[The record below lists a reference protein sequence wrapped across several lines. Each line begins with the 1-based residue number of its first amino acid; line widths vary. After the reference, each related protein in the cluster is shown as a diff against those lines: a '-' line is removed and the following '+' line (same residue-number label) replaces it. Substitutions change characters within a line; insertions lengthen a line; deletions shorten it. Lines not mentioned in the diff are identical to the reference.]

1 MKMNRLRGK
10 DGRFPAKPKKKNKK
24 NKKTMNPKERNKMEK
39 GMNSAID
46 QTTRNL
52 TADCPE
58 MTLSDCNN
66 NRITLNSGAVLNI
79 IESESACFK
88 HMIQNLLA
96 NSNLS
101 DAQFRNMVRA
111 IAG

>member
-1 MKMNRLRGK
+1 
-10 DGRFPAKPKKKNKK
+10 
-24 NKKTMNPKERNKMEK
+24 MEK

-46 QTTRNL
+46 QTARNL

-58 MTLSDCNN
+58 MTLSDSN

-88 HMIQNLLA
+88 HLVRDLLA

-101 DAQFRNMVRA
+101 DAQFRNMVRV

>member
-1 MKMNRLRGK
+1 
-10 DGRFPAKPKKKNKK
+10 
-24 NKKTMNPKERNKMEK
+24 MEK

-46 QTTRNL
+46 QTARNL

-58 MTLSDCNN
+58 MTLSDSN

-79 IESESACFK
+79 IESESACFR
-88 HMIQNLLA
+88 HLVRDLLA

-101 DAQFRNMVRA
+101 DAQFRNMVRV

>member
-1 MKMNRLRGK
+1 
-10 DGRFPAKPKKKNKK
+10 
-24 NKKTMNPKERNKMEK
+24 MEK

-46 QTTRNL
+46 QTARNL

-58 MTLSDCNN
+58 MTLSDSN

-101 DAQFRNMVRA
+101 DAQFRHMVRT

>member
-1 MKMNRLRGK
+1 
-10 DGRFPAKPKKKNKK
+10 
-24 NKKTMNPKERNKMEK
+24 MEK

-46 QTTRNL
+46 QTARNL

-58 MTLSDCNN
+58 MTLSDSN

-79 IESESACFK
+79 IESESACFR
-88 HMIQNLLA
+88 HLVRNLLA

-101 DAQFRNMVRA
+101 DAQFRHMVRT